1 VSPAEDQQRL
11 RRIRANLER
20 RASIF
25 QFTRSFFTE
34 RGFLEVDTPIRM
46 SAVAPERYITPFSSE
61 SWFLS
66 TSPELHMK
74 RMLAAGYG
82 KLFQLAR
89 CFRKG
94 ESGRHHNPEFTM
106 LEWYRAGAGYR
117 EIIADMEDLILSIS
131 RRLGMG
137 MSVPARLGPVDIR
150 PPWGRVTVSRAFLG
164 AAGWDPVSDPDS
176 DRFDMDL
183 VTKVIPALGVSRPI
197 VIEGYPASMAALAR
211 LSPNNPAIAE
221 RAEVFIGGLEIA
233 NAYSELNDAEEQRRR
248 FEAEIEDIRAAGG
261 MAVMPPHFV
270 EAIRD
275 LTECGG
281 IALGMDRLV
290 MLFCDA
296 DAIADVLP
304 FPDSEV

>member
-1 VSPAEDQQRL
+1 
-11 RRIRANLER
+11 
-20 RASIF
+20 
-25 QFTRSFFTE
+25 
-34 RGFLEVDTPIRM
+34 
-46 SAVAPERYITPFSSE
+46 
-61 SWFLS
+61 
-66 TSPELHMK
+66 
-74 RMLAAGYG
+74 
-82 KLFQLAR
+82 
-89 CFRKG
+89 
-94 ESGRHHNPEFTM
+94 
-106 LEWYRAGAGYR
+106 
-117 EIIADMEDLILSIS
+117 
-131 RRLGMG
+131 
-137 MSVPARLGPVDIR
+137 
-150 PPWGRVTVSRAFLG
+150 VSRAFLG

-275 LTECGG
+275 LPECGG